1 MTKRKELWLE
11 REEERLAGGDA
22 AAREAAQ
29 DESPQ
34 DRLVRAAR
42 EGRFEELV
50 AQAQPTEPIKMVTPE
65 EREQALR
72 EAGQWPAPKAPPP
85 ATSSKE
91 KPAEETPP
99 PAPPPE
105 PTPNEAFIAENCRW
119 VPVSERVHRSTP
131 PPYGRVLTEYD
142 PLTGEIIGDGYIHY
156 DDDDDDY

>member
-11 REEERLAGGDA
+11 REEERLAGEDA
-22 AAREAAQ
+22 AASDAAR

-50 AQAQPTEPIKMVTPE
+50 AEAQPAEPIKMVTPE

-85 ATSSKE
+85 D
-91 KPAEETPP
+91 KPAQET
-99 PAPPPE
+99 PAPPPPPE
-105 PTPNEAFIAENCRW
+105 LTPNEAFIAENCRW
-119 VPVSERVHRSTP
+119 VPRNERVARSP
-131 PPYGRVLTEYD
+131 PAPYGRVLTEYD
-142 PLTGEIIGDGYIHY
+142 PMTNEIIGDGYIHY
-156 DDDDDDY
+156 DEDDEE